1 VNIQDEMDYKDK
13 IISEL
18 DTMRKKETQD
28 KQPFK
33 ARAYAK
39 VISELKAHPGAIRT
53 IEDVNGIPGIGA
65 KINTKIKEIL
75 ESGELM
81 AAKVVR
87 EERQFNILDELIGI
101 HGIGPTKAREL
112 VSRHKIRSIDDLR
125 QKYEADHSILNDVQ
139 VLGLKYYEDI
149 LERIPRTEMMEHEKL
164 LLHNIREVS
173 HEFDAM
179 IVGSYRRELANSGD
193 IDVILKLPKNIS
205 AKTAGELFKGVV
217 DQLKSEGYILDIL
230 AKGAKKCMA
239 IVKIGNG
246 KARRL
251 DLLLT
256 PEDEYSY
263 ALLYFTGSGPFNVIM
278 RQYALE
284 KGYSLNEHRMIIV
297 SDVEPKPSAI
307 PELLTEKNIFEF
319 LKIPYI
325 KPVDRTPEEFERA
338 RLAQEQGA
346 NVVVKRGRERPKK
359 VL

>member
-1 VNIQDEMDYKDK
+1 MDYKNK

-39 VISELKAHPGAIRT
+39 VISELKAHPGAITT
-53 IEDVNGIPGIGA
+53 IEDVKGIPGIGE
-65 KINTKIKEIL
+65 KIHTKIKEIL
-75 ESGELM
+75 ESGELL

-101 HGIGPTKAREL
+101 HGVGPTKAREL
-112 VSRHKIRSIDDLR
+112 VSKHKIRSIDDLR
-125 QKYEADHSILNDVQ
+125 QKYEADPSILNDVQ

-149 LERIPRTEMMEHEKL
+149 LERIPRSEMVEHEKL
-164 LLHNIREVS
+164 LLQNIREVS
-173 HEFDAM
+173 RDFDAM
-179 IVGSYRRELANSGD
+179 VVGSYRRELENSGD
-193 IDVILKLPKNIS
+193 IDVILKLPKS
-205 AKTAGELFKGVV
+205 VSTKTAGELFKGVV
-217 DQLKSEGYILDIL
+217 EQLKNKGYILDIL
-230 AKGAKKCMA
+230 AKGPKKCMA

-263 ALLYFTGSGPFNVIM
+263 ALLYFTGSGPFNVVM

-297 SDVEPKPSAI
+297 SNVEPKPQAI
-307 PELLTEKNIFEF
+307 PDLLTEKEIFDF

-325 KPVDRTPEEFERA
+325 KPADRTPEEFEKA
-338 RLAQEQGA
+338 LVNQSKGFVADT
-346 NVVVKRGRERPKK
+346 NTIVKRGRGRPKK
-359 VL
+359 NP